1 MSKGKFGI
9 HGGQFVPETLMNAVN
24 EFEEAYEKYK
34 NDPEFVAELDT
45 LMREYAGRP
54 SLLYYAEKM
63 TKDLGGA
70 KIYLKREDLN
80 HTGSHKL
87 NNCLGQCLL
96 AKKMGKT
103 RVIAETGAGQHGVAT
118 ATVAALMGLECEIF
132 MGKEDTIRQALN
144 VYRMKLLGAKVNAV
158 ETGTMTLKDAVNEAM
173 REWTNRV
180 DDTHYVLGSVM
191 GPHPF
196 PMVVRDFQSVIGKEI
211 KAQLLEKEGR
221 LPDVVMACVGGG
233 SNAMGAFY
241 DFIGDE
247 SVQLIGCEAAGLG
260 VDNPKNAATIAN
272 GGTRYKVNLIKSV
285 RSSVDGGVVKEF
297 NPEVVEKVDM
307 DDEVINAVKQ
317 GMKRVVDEGSASEI
331 FANYGIAVGG
341 KTGTAQVGNGSN
353 NAVFI
358 AFAPFDDP
366 QIAVSVVLEHG
377 VRGTNAAQVAKD
389 IFDKYF
395 NLDSADT
402 TAEPTTATDVQGG
415 LLR

>member
-1 MSKGKFGI
+1 MGIDKLDEYAKKFGL
-9 HGGQFVPETLMNAVN
+9 G
-24 EFEEAYEKYK
+24 EKTGI
-34 NDPEFVAELDT
+34 ELDEEVAGH
-45 LMREYAGRP
+45 MASPEY
-54 SLLYYAEKM
+54 
-63 TKDLGGA
+63 
-70 KIYLKREDLN
+70 
-80 HTGSHKL
+80 
-87 NNCLGQCLL
+87 
-96 AKKMGKT
+96 KKE
-103 RVIAETGAGQHGVAT
+103 VVAS
-118 ATVAALMGLECEIF
+118 AT
-132 MGKEDTIRQALN
+132 D
-144 VYRMKLLGAKVNAV
+144 
-158 ETGTMTLKDAVNEAM
+158 
-173 REWTNRV
+173 REWFGG
-180 DDTHYVLGSVM
+180 DTLQAAIG
-191 GPHPF
+191 
-196 PMVVRDFQSVIGKEI
+196 QSYSLFTPI
-211 KAQLLEKEGR
+211 QL
-221 LPDVVMACVGGG
+221 A
-233 SNAMGAFY
+233 NY
-241 DFIGDE
+241 
-247 SVQLIGCEAAGLG
+247 
-260 VDNPKNAATIAN
+260 AATIAN

-297 NPEVVEKVDM
+297 NPEVIEKVDM

-402 TAEPTTATDVQGG
+402 TAEPTTTTDVQGG

>member
-1 MSKGKFGI
+1 MSDYKLSHLQELEAESIHIIREVAAEFENPVMLYSIGKDSSVMVRLAEKAFAPGKVPFPLMHIDSKWKFKEMVQFRDEYAKKFGL
-9 HGGQFVPETLMNAVN
+9 G
-24 EFEEAYEKYK
+24 EKTGI
-34 NDPEFVAELDT
+34 ELDEEVAGH
-45 LMREYAGRP
+45 MASPEY
-54 SLLYYAEKM
+54 
-63 TKDLGGA
+63 
-70 KIYLKREDLN
+70 
-80 HTGSHKL
+80 
-87 NNCLGQCLL
+87 
-96 AKKMGKT
+96 KKE
-103 RVIAETGAGQHGVAT
+103 VVAS
-118 ATVAALMGLECEIF
+118 AT
-132 MGKEDTIRQALN
+132 D
-144 VYRMKLLGAKVNAV
+144 
-158 ETGTMTLKDAVNEAM
+158 
-173 REWTNRV
+173 REWFGG
-180 DDTHYVLGSVM
+180 DTLQAAIG
-191 GPHPF
+191 
-196 PMVVRDFQSVIGKEI
+196 QSYSLFTPI
-211 KAQLLEKEGR
+211 QL
-221 LPDVVMACVGGG
+221 A
-233 SNAMGAFY
+233 NY
-241 DFIGDE
+241 
-247 SVQLIGCEAAGLG
+247 
-260 VDNPKNAATIAN
+260 AATIAN